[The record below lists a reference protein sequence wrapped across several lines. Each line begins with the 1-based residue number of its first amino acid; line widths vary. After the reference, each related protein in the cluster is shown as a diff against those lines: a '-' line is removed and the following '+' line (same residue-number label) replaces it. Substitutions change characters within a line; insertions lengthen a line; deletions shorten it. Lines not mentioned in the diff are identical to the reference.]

1 MLSVCSLEF
10 CLHKRILKLKT
21 GQKFAMME
29 EKVILASVLRRFHV
43 RALDKPTDLPVVTEL
58 VLRPLDA
65 IRVCLTRR
73 TLLTD

>member
-1 MLSVCSLEF
+1 
-10 CLHKRILKLKT
+10 
-21 GQKFAMME
+21 MME